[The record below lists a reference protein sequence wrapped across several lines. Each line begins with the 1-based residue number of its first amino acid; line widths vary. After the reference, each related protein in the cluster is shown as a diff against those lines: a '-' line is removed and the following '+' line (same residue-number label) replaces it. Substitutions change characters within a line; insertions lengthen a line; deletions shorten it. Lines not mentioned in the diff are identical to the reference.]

1 MDINDYE
8 PNLGDKMM
16 VLPLE
21 EAMHTPAWMEAMNKF
36 AGRILTV
43 TEVSWSFDKEMYV
56 RFEESEGWWFHM
68 NALQPVDGIE
78 DNKVFQTDI
87 KWSDLL

>member
-1 MDINDYE
+1 MI
-8 PNLGDKMM
+8 

-43 TEVSWSFDKEMYV
+43 EEVSTSNFDKERYV

-68 NALQPVDGIE
+68 RALQPVDGIE
-78 DNKVFQTDI
+78 DNKAFQTDI
-87 KWSDLL
+87 EWSDLL